1 MYVSIKE
8 ESMATVKLENIYKSF
23 GETEVLFDIN
33 LEIDDKEFVVF
44 VGPSGCGKTTLL
56 RIISGLE
63 EVTSGKVVIDD
74 KDVSNAPPVER
85 GISMVFLSY
94 ALYPH
99 LSVFENIAF
108 PLRVAKLKEKELE
121 EKVFKAA
128 DILQLRDRLD
138 FKPGQLSGGQRQR
151 VAIGRSIV
159 RDPKVFLF
167 DEPLSNLDAALR
179 GDMRVELAKLHQNLK
194 TTMIYVTHDQ
204 IEAMT
209 MADKIVV
216 LRDGVIEQVGSP
228 MDLYHHPMTKFVA
241 GFIGQPKMNFLKTT
255 NVIVQN
261 KKLTTNVTDSNSV
274 TLVVEVEETKSGDL
288 VEIGI
293 RPEDLE
299 ITSDKK
305 GLLMNV
311 EVVEHLGATVILYGS
326 VQEDGDFCAVLP
338 SDVDVKPGQDIRLK
352 LDPAKCHAF
361 KENGQALYR
370 IVGNDLT
377 KEQP

>member
-1 MYVSIKE
+1 
-8 ESMATVKLENIYKSF
+8 MANVKLENISKSF

-33 LEIDDKEFVVF
+33 LAINDKEFVVF

-63 EVTSGKVVIDD
+63 EATIGSVIIDGN
-74 KDVSNAPPVER
+74 DVSNAPPVER
-85 GISMVFLSY
+85 GISMVFQSY

-108 PLRVAKLKEKELE
+108 PLRVAKINEKELE
-121 EKVFKAA
+121 AKVLKAA

-167 DEPLSNLDAALR
+167 DEPLSKLDAALR
-179 GDMRVELAKLHQNLK
+179 GDMRVELAKLHQNLN

-216 LRDGVIEQVGSP
+216 LHDGLIEQVGSP
-228 MDLYHHPMTKFVA
+228 MDLYHNPKSKFVA
-241 GFIGQPKMNFLKTT
+241 GFIGHPNMNFLKASDTKI
-255 NVIVQN
+255 NN
-261 KKLTTNVTDSNSV
+261 GKLTASISDTPMNLPIEAGD
-274 TLVVEVEETKSGDL
+274 TKTGDDI
-288 VEIGI
+288 EIGI
-293 RPEDLE
+293 RPEDIE
-299 ITSDKK
+299 VSDK
-305 GLLMNV
+305 GGMSMNV
-311 EVVEHLGATVILYGS
+311 DVVEHIGATVILYGS
-326 VQEDGDFCAVLP
+326 VLGNNNFCAVLP
-338 SDVDVKPGQDIRLK
+338 SDTVIKPGDKIHLTI
-352 LDPAKCHAF
+352 DPNKCHAF
-361 KENGQALYR
+361 NTSGRALQR
-370 IVGNDLT
+370 S
-377 KEQP
+377 

>member
-1 MYVSIKE
+1 
-8 ESMATVKLENIYKSF
+8 MATVKLENIYKSF

-33 LEIDDKEFVVF
+33 LEINDKEFVVF

-63 EVTSGKVVIDD
+63 EATRGQVIIDD
-74 KDVSNAPPVER
+74 KNVSNAPPVER
-85 GISMVFLSY
+85 GISMVFQSY

-108 PLRVAKLKEKELE
+108 PLRVAKIKGKELE

-128 DILQLRDRLD
+128 DILRLRDRLD

-159 RDPKVFLF
+159 REPKVFLF

-179 GDMRVELAKLHQNLK
+179 ADMRVELAKLHQNLK

-216 LRDGVIEQVGSP
+216 LHDGVIEQAGSP
-228 MDLYHHPMTKFVA
+228 MELYHHPMTKFVA
-241 GFIGQPKMNFLKTT
+241 GFIGQPRMNFLTT
-255 NVIVQN
+255 NNVVVKN
-261 KKLTTNVTDSNSV
+261 KKITASVTEFNSV
-274 TLVVEVEETKSGDL
+274 TLSVEVDETKSGD
-288 VEIGI
+288 VIEIGI

-299 ITSDKK
+299 VTPDKK
-305 GLLMNV
+305 GLPMNV

-326 VQEDGDFCAVLP
+326 VQGNSDFCAVLP
-338 SDVDVKPGQDIRLK
+338 SDVDVKPGQIINLE
-352 LDPAKCHAF
+352 LNPSKCHAF
-361 KENGQALYR
+361 KSNGQALYR
-370 IVGNDLT
+370 KLEG
-377 KEQP
+377 

>member
-1 MYVSIKE
+1 
-8 ESMATVKLENIYKSF
+8 MATVKLENIYKSF

-33 LEIDDKEFVVF
+33 LEINDKEFVVF

-63 EVTSGKVVIDD
+63 EATRGQVIIDD
-74 KDVSNAPPVER
+74 KNVSNAPPVER
-85 GISMVFLSY
+85 GISMVFQSY

-108 PLRVAKLKEKELE
+108 PLRVAKIKGKELE

-128 DILQLRDRLD
+128 DILRLRDRLD

-159 RDPKVFLF
+159 REPKVFLF

-179 GDMRVELAKLHQNLK
+179 ADMRVELAKLHQNLK

-216 LRDGVIEQVGSP
+216 LHDGVIEQVGSP
-228 MDLYHHPMTKFVA
+228 MELYHHPMTKFVA
-241 GFIGQPKMNFLKTT
+241 GFIGQPRMNFLTT
-255 NVIVQN
+255 NNVVVKN
-261 KKLTTNVTDSNSV
+261 KKITASVTEFNSV
-274 TLVVEVEETKSGDL
+274 TLSVEVDETKSGD
-288 VEIGI
+288 VIEIGI

-299 ITSDKK
+299 VTSDKK
-305 GLLMNV
+305 GLPMNV
-311 EVVEHLGATVILYGS
+311 EVVELLGATVILYGS
-326 VQEDGDFCAVLP
+326 VQGNSDFCAVLP
-338 SDVDVKPGQDIRLK
+338 SDVDVKPGQIINLE
-352 LDPAKCHAF
+352 LNPSKCHAF
-361 KENGQALYR
+361 KSNGQALYR
-370 IVGNDLT
+370 KLEG
-377 KEQP
+377 

>member
-1 MYVSIKE
+1 
-8 ESMATVKLENIYKSF
+8 
-23 GETEVLFDIN
+23 
-33 LEIDDKEFVVF
+33 
-44 VGPSGCGKTTLL
+44 
-56 RIISGLE
+56 
-63 EVTSGKVVIDD
+63 
-74 KDVSNAPPVER
+74 
-85 GISMVFLSY
+85 
-94 ALYPH
+94 
-99 LSVFENIAF
+99 
-108 PLRVAKLKEKELE
+108 
-121 EKVFKAA
+121 
-128 DILQLRDRLD
+128 
-138 FKPGQLSGGQRQR
+138 
-151 VAIGRSIV
+151 
-159 RDPKVFLF
+159 
-167 DEPLSNLDAALR
+167 
-179 GDMRVELAKLHQNLK
+179 MRVELAKLHQNLK
-194 TTMIYVTHDQ
+194 PTMIYVTHDQ

-216 LRDGVIEQVGSP
+216 LRDGIIEQVGSP

>member
-1 MYVSIKE
+1 
-8 ESMATVKLENIYKSF
+8 MATVKLENIYKSF

-85 GISMVFLSY
+85 GISMVFQSY

-194 TTMIYVTHDQ
+194 TTIIYVTHDQ

-216 LRDGVIEQVGSP
+216 LRDGIIEQVGSP

-274 TLVVEVEETKSGDL
+274 TLAVKVEETKSGD
-288 VEIGI
+288 VIEIGI

-305 GLLMNV
+305 GLPMNV

-352 LDPAKCHAF
+352 LDPTKCHAF

>member
-1 MYVSIKE
+1 
-8 ESMATVKLENIYKSF
+8 MATVKLENIYKSF

-33 LEIDDKEFVVF
+33 LEINDKEFVVF

-63 EVTSGKVVIDD
+63 EATRGQVIIDD
-74 KDVSNAPPVER
+74 KNVSNAPPVER
-85 GISMVFLSY
+85 GISMVFQSY

-108 PLRVAKLKEKELE
+108 PLRVAKIKGKELE

-128 DILQLRDRLD
+128 DILRLRDRLD

-159 RDPKVFLF
+159 REPKVFLF

-179 GDMRVELAKLHQNLK
+179 ADMRVELAKLHQNLK

-216 LRDGVIEQVGSP
+216 LHDGVIEQAGSP
-228 MDLYHHPMTKFVA
+228 MELYHHPMTKFVA
-241 GFIGQPKMNFLKTT
+241 GFIGQPRMNFLTT
-255 NVIVQN
+255 NNVVVKN
-261 KKLTTNVTDSNSV
+261 KKITASVTEFNSV
-274 TLVVEVEETKSGDL
+274 TLSVEVDETKSGD
-288 VEIGI
+288 VIEIGI

-299 ITSDKK
+299 VTSDKK
-305 GLLMNV
+305 GLPMNV

-326 VQEDGDFCAVLP
+326 VQGNSDFCAVLP
-338 SDVDVKPGQDIRLK
+338 SDVDVKPGQIINLE
-352 LDPAKCHAF
+352 LNPSKCHAF
-361 KENGQALYR
+361 KSNGQALYR
-370 IVGNDLT
+370 KLEG
-377 KEQP
+377 

>member
-63 EVTSGKVVIDD
+63 EVSSGKVVIDD

-85 GISMVFLSY
+85 GISMVFQSY

-216 LRDGVIEQVGSP
+216 LRDGIIEQVGSP

-274 TLVVEVEETKSGDL
+274 TLVVEVEETKSGDV